1 MVGIAVLYSTKSVAS
16 ADKLQAERDQM
27 AEGWTHL
34 KEDLAIACLA
44 VDSVGQCVC
53 DFLMYWLS
61 NMTPKE
67 TVLTI
72 SRGRVAFSDLF
83 LEIRLYHSHCILL
96 VTSKLQL
103 K

>member
-1 MVGIAVLYSTKSVAS
+1 MGIAVLYSTKSVAS
-16 ADKLQAERDQM
+16 ADKLQAER
-27 AEGWTHL
+27 
-34 KEDLAIACLA
+34 ACLA

-96 VTSKLQL
+96 VTSNLQL